1 MRLKL
6 SQSLGNFASEKPS
19 PEGEAY
25 LFFALFSWLP
35 LGGKLSTKLTDEGQL
50 QYRVNSFLQ
59 KTSCPPHHLA
69 SQGASPAGEAYLFFA
84 LFSWLPLGGK
94 LSTKLTDEGQLQYRV
109 NSFLQKTSCPP
120 HHLASQGASPAGEAY
135 LFFAL
140 FSWLPLGG
148 KPIFLPYFLASP
160 WGEAYI
166 CGGDNRGL
174 FSISPHYFRKVF
186 KNSLSSAD
194 TLYESRHFEIALFI
208 VNLFKCGAPVRY
220 ANVFSRKCVKH
231 SAISH
236 AFAIFT

>member
-69 SQGASPAGEAYLFFA
+69 SQGASPA
-84 LFSWLPLGGK
+84 
-94 LSTKLTDEGQLQYRV
+94 
-109 NSFLQKTSCPP
+109 
-120 HHLASQGASPAGEAY
+120 
-135 LFFAL
+135 
-140 FSWLPLGG
+140 
-148 KPIFLPYFLASP
+148 
-160 WGEAYI
+160 GEAYI

>member
-1 MRLKL
+1 MHQK
-6 SQSLGNFASEKPS
+6 SLPPRGKAI
-19 PEGEAY
+19 
-25 LFFALFSWLP
+25 FFCLISWLP

-69 SQGASPAGEAYLFFA
+69 SQGASPEGEAYIFA
-84 LFSWLPLGGK
+84 LFPGFPLGG
-94 LSTKLTDEGQLQYRV
+94 LSTKLTDEGQLQYRL
-109 NSFLQKTSCPP
+109 NSFLQKTSCP
-120 HHLASQGASPAGEAY
+120 LITLLRKE
-135 LFFAL
+135 
-140 FSWLPLGG
+140 LPPRG
-148 KPIFLPYFLASP
+148 KPIFAAERIAAYFLYFLP
-160 WGEAYI
+160 
-166 CGGDNRGL
+166 
-174 FSISPHYFRKVF
+174 YFRKVF

-208 VNLFKCGAPVRY
+208 VNLFKCGAHVRY

>member
-1 MRLKL
+1 MHQK
-6 SQSLGNFASEKPS
+6 SLPPRGKAIFS
-19 PEGEAY
+19 PY
-25 LFFALFSWLP
+25 FRLP

-94 LSTKLTDEGQLQYRV
+94 LSTKLTDEGQLQYRL
-109 NSFLQKTSCPP
+109 NSFLQRTSCP
-120 HHLASQGASPAGEAY
+120 LITLLRKE
-135 LFFAL
+135 
-140 FSWLPLGG
+140 LPPQG
-148 KPIFLPYFLASP
+148 KPIFAAERIAAYFL
-160 WGEAYI
+160 YI
-166 CGGDNRGL
+166 L
-174 FSISPHYFRKVF
+174 PYFRKVF

-208 VNLFKCGAPVRY
+208 VNLFKCGAHVRY

>member
-19 PEGEAY
+19 PEREGY
-25 LFFALFSWLP
+25 IFFALFLGFP

-50 QYRVNSFLQ
+50 QYRLNSFLQ
-59 KTSCPPHHLA
+59 KTSCPLITLLRKELPPR
-69 SQGASPAGEAYLFFA
+69 GKPIFFR
-84 LFSWLPLGGK
+84 LI
-94 LSTKLTDEGQLQYRV
+94 
-109 NSFLQKTSCPP
+109 
-120 HHLASQGASPAGEAY
+120 
-135 LFFAL
+135 
-140 FSWLPLGG
+140 SWLPLGG
-148 KPIFLPYFLASP
+148 KPIFAAERIAGYFLYFFP
-160 WGEAYI
+160 
-166 CGGDNRGL
+166 
-174 FSISPHYFRKVF
+174 YFRKVF

-208 VNLFKCGAPVRY
+208 VNLFKCGAHVRY

>member
-19 PEGEAY
+19 PEGEGY
-25 LFFALFSWLP
+25 IFALFLGFP

-69 SQGASPAGEAYLFFA
+69 SQGASPAGEAYIFA
-84 LFSWLPLGGK
+84 LFLDFPLGGSLYFCLISWLPP
-94 LSTKLTDEGQLQYRV
+94 Q
-109 NSFLQKTSCPP
+109 
-120 HHLASQGASPAGEAY
+120 
-135 LFFAL
+135 
-140 FSWLPLGG
+140 G
-148 KPIFLPYFLASP
+148 KPIFAAERIAAYFL
-160 WGEAYI
+160 YI
-166 CGGDNRGL
+166 L
-174 FSISPHYFRKVF
+174 PYFRKVF

-208 VNLFKCGAPVRY
+208 VNLFKCGAHVRY

>member
-1 MRLKL
+1 MHQK
-6 SQSLGNFASEKPS
+6 SLPPRGKAI
-19 PEGEAY
+19 
-25 LFFALFSWLP
+25 FFCLISWLP

-69 SQGASPAGEAYLFFA
+69 SQGASPAGEGY
-84 LFSWLPLGGK
+84 
-94 LSTKLTDEGQLQYRV
+94 
-109 NSFLQKTSCPP
+109 
-120 HHLASQGASPAGEAY
+120 
-135 LFFAL
+135 
-140 FSWLPLGG
+140 
-148 KPIFLPYFLASP
+148 IFLPYFLASP
-160 WGEAYI
+160 WGGKPIFAAERIAAYF
-166 CGGDNRGL
+166 L
-174 FSISPHYFRKVF
+174 YFLPYFRKVF

-220 ANVFSRKCVKH
+220 AKVLSRKFVKH